1 MSDNQ
6 SLPISDNDAGMTNS
20 ESSLGKSE
28 LASSGPSLYLY
39 FVLSWFVL
47 IVFGFA
53 LITLVLVDRRRKR
66 VSNQTESGDRQAE
79 EETAENVAM
88 TNERRRR
95 RQVMGINF
103 LIFGIVIA
111 FVSSLFSILS
121 CQFLMLDEPIES
133 YLADESN
140 NLSQLQYLYIGMWG
154 VTLSSKAE
162 FLNHQ
167 SCHEISGLFL
177 LLDTSFHF
185 ARACSVISI
194 FIGGISFLVVLS
206 SFGRKRFG
214 RLVHSLMLPFLA
226 AFLAQLCTL
235 AILDT
240 ESCSIADC
248 EVGLGAIAS
257 ITAALYWLFCA
268 FVCKFISFGQS

>member
-1 MSDNQ
+1 MYFSFDFQ
-6 SLPISDNDAGMTNS
+6 
-20 ESSLGKSE
+20 SSLFF
-28 LASSGPSLYLY
+28 Y

-47 IVFGFA
+47 IVLVIA
-53 LITLVLVDRRRKR
+53 LIALVLADRRRQG

-88 TNERRRR
+88 ANERRRR
-95 RQVMGINF
+95 RQVIGINI

-111 FVSSLFSILS
+111 IVSSLFSILS

-140 NLSQLQYLYIGMWG
+140 NLSQIQYSYIGMWG
-154 VTLSSKAE
+154 VALSSKAE

-194 FIGGISFLVVLS
+194 LIGGISFLVVLS
-206 SFGRKRFG
+206 SFRRKRFE

-226 AFLAQLCTL
+226 AFLAQICTL

-248 EVGLGAIAS
+248 EVGLGAVAS

-268 FVCKFISFGQS
+268 FVCKFISFGQPLI